1 MVIKD
6 FPVLCARGGWSWAP
20 LGNVAIGG
28 DDGGGVETL
37 GRRLSSACESSMAT
51 LNQAVRLLRWI

>member
-6 FPVLCARGGWSWAP
+6 FPVLCARGGWSRAP

-28 DDGGGVETL
+28 DDGGVETL
-37 GRRLSSACESSMAT
+37 GRRLSPACESSMAT